1 MPDWKKMRPLLQLRA
16 SDGVHSSNFDSQN
29 WLVTSERSINVT
41 LESLSNRTE
50 NLRECLAEVL
60 GHRHSTHSG
69 KFVIYPDEA
78 FLAVEDANRGGTTIS
93 SKEVALSYF

>member
-1 MPDWKKMRPLLQLRA
+1 LPDWKKMQLPLHLRS
-16 SDGVHSSNFDSQN
+16 SDGVHSSNFDIQN
-29 WLVTSERSINVT
+29 WLVTSERSMNVT
-41 LESLSNRTE
+41 LEFLSNGTE

-60 GHRHSTHSG
+60 GRRHSTHSG